1 MTGALAKREMQ
12 AQVLDSMDL
21 ERERGITIKLNA
33 IQLHYHDPLSQHDY
47 ILHLIDTPGH
57 IDFTYEVSRSLA
69 ACEGAILVVDATQ
82 GVEAQTLSN
91 LRLASENHLTI
102 IPVINK
108 IDLPSADIEKTKTQI
123 GNLLNNNTDQLPCV
137 SAKTGKNIDE
147 ILKAIIQQIPPP
159 IGDANA
165 PLQALIFDSFYDPY
179 KGVVCLIRI
188 KNGTLHLNQ
197 KIMLMANKRVF
208 TVNELG
214 IRTPKIIPKNQLNVG
229 EVGWFSAAIKSAREV
244 HVGDTVT
251 AIEHPADAPL
261 PGYKKILP
269 MVYCGIYPVL
279 NSQFD
284 ALKDAMQKI
293 SLSDAS
299 LTYEYETSQALGYGI
314 RCGFLGLL
322 HMDIIRERILREYH
336 IELIMSAP
344 SVRYEI
350 QLTNGE
356 SVMVDNPAKLPERTH
371 IKHIKEPYVKLTINT
386 PQEYIGTIIELCN
399 TCRGIYD
406 ELAYVDALHHR
417 LTYTIP
423 LGEII
428 YNFFDR
434 LKTVSRGYATMD
446 YEFSAYQIQPLIK
459 VDILLNGTKVDAL
472 SFITHKDFAY
482 AKANKI
488 CIKLKEYIPRQQFEV
503 PIQAVIGGKII
514 ARETIKAIYKNVLA
528 KCYGGDVS
536 RKKKLLEQ
544 QREGKKRLKAIGN
557 VSVPQDVFI
566 KVLSQD

>member
-1 MTGALAKREMQ
+1 
-12 AQVLDSMDL
+12 
-21 ERERGITIKLNA
+21 
-33 IQLHYHDPLSQHDY
+33 
-47 ILHLIDTPGH
+47 
-57 IDFTYEVSRSLA
+57 
-69 ACEGAILVVDATQ
+69 
-82 GVEAQTLSN
+82 
-91 LRLASENHLTI
+91 
-102 IPVINK
+102 
-108 IDLPSADIEKTKTQI
+108 
-123 GNLLNNNTDQLPCV
+123 
-137 SAKTGKNIDE
+137 
-147 ILKAIIQQIPPP
+147 
-159 IGDANA
+159 
-165 PLQALIFDSFYDPY
+165 
-179 KGVVCLIRI
+179 
-188 KNGTLHLNQ
+188 
-197 KIMLMANKRVF
+197 
-208 TVNELG
+208 
-214 IRTPKIIPKNQLNVG
+214 
-229 EVGWFSAAIKSAREV
+229 
-244 HVGDTVT
+244 
-251 AIEHPADAPL
+251 
-261 PGYKKILP
+261 